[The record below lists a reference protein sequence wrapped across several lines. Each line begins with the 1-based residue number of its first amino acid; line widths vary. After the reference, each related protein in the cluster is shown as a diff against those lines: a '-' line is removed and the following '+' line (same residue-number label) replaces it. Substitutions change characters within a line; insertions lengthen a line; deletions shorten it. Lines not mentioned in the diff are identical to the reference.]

1 MSNKDKHNIMA
12 TIIEE
17 LKALSAYPIPTR
29 TLVSIAEGRGLFPH
43 DVLTEDVRTAFRK
56 AATEWYNAKYNDTPE
71 AQHDV
76 ADKWAKVMEA
86 KRLFDEAMRDLSALE
101 ASETGEE

>member
-29 TLVSIAEGRGLFPH
+29 TLVSIAEGRGLLPH
-43 DVLTEDVRTAFRK
+43 DVLT
-56 AATEWYNAKYNDTPE
+56 
-71 AQHDV
+71 
-76 ADKWAKVMEA
+76 DK
-86 KRLFDEAMRDLSALE
+86 
-101 ASETGEE
+101 TN